1 MNFFIPCIPPT
12 TTQQEHKISV
22 RNGKPFFYEPAELKK
37 TRQFLLDG
45 VAKYRPEQPIVGPIR
60 LHTKWIWPG
69 ETTGWSWK
77 TTKPDTDNLI
87 KLLKDCMTR
96 AGFWNDDAQVA
107 SETTEKF
114 RSYPPG
120 IYVEVIP
127 IDES

>member
-12 TTQQEHKISV
+12 VTHQEHKVTV
-22 RNGKPFFYEPAELKK
+22 RNGKPFFYEPADLKK
-37 TRQFLLDG
+37 TRQFLLDS
-45 VAKYRPEQPIVGPIR
+45 VAKYRPAKPIAGPIR
-60 LHTKWIWPG
+60 LRTKWIWP
-69 ETTGWSWK
+69 TDNDWSWK

-96 AGFWNDDAQVA
+96 AGFWHDDSQVA

-114 RSYPPG
+114 LSFPPG

-127 IDES
+127 IDEP